1 MPLDVLAL
9 SCYFSGMK
17 SSLNILLLTLLL
29 LVPGLF
35 LSTADAQSERIK
47 DYNTNGW
54 YMYFGD
60 HKFSDKWGIHTELQ
74 LRRHNTIKDPQQL
87 LIRTGINYD
96 LTPNAMFT
104 LGYGFIETHP
114 YGDYPAAG
122 KFPEQRIYQQLQL
135 KSNVALISLSHR
147 YRLEQR
153 WIKQPDA
160 DDYTY
165 LNRARYMIKATLP
178 LAGKTLEASE
188 LFLAAYDEVFVGF
201 GKNIKQNIFD
211 QNRAYVAL
219 GYIISNSSTL
229 ELGYLNQIV
238 QKTNGVVFEHNH
250 TLQISFFH
258 NLNFAK
264 QD

>member
-1 MPLDVLAL
+1 MKLRLNHFLSIGVLLAL
-9 SCYFSGMK
+9 S
-17 SSLNILLLTLLL
+17 LLFN
-29 LVPGLF
+29 P
-35 LSTADAQSERIK
+35 ANAQTERTK

-60 HKFSDKWGIHTELQ
+60 HKFTDKWGIHTELQ
-74 LRRHNTIKDPQQL
+74 LRRYNTIKDPQQL

-96 LTPNAMFT
+96 LNPSAMFT

-114 YGDYPAAG
+114 YGDFPAVE

-135 KSNVALISLSHR
+135 KSGLGRFGLVHR

-153 WIKQPDA
+153 WVKQPQA

-165 LNRARYMIKATLP
+165 LNRARYMLKATLP
-178 LAGKTLEASE
+178 LAGNTLEAKE

-201 GKNIKQNIFD
+201 GKNIQRNIFD

-219 GYIISNSSTL
+219 GFKINNTASL
-229 ELGYLNQIV
+229 ELGYLNQLV
-238 QKTNGVVFEHNH
+238 QKANGVVFEHNH
-250 TLQISFFH
+250 TLQVSFFH
-258 NLNFAK
+258 NLNLSR